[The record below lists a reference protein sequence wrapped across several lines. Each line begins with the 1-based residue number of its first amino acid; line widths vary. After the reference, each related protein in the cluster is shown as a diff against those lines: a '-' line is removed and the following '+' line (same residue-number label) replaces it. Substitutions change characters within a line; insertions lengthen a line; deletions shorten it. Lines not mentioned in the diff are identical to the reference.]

1 MVPDGKAALLGTMCI
16 TVFAPRN
23 ATCLNLARGHAAFAV
38 RAARSCMAR
47 CHPER
52 GVAHTG
58 TVVAPL
64 STPMATTTQ
73 HALEPAVGPEGQ
85 VGHNR
90 CLSCRWREHAGA
102 DDGDGTEPP
111 LGDLLADVRAG
122 DLPCMRLAHAITRPI
137 ALEPFFTGSQG
148 AIDAGSAVEGAATT
162 ARLQGTMAAATLR
175 PRWPTRR
182 GGTVGRATTWGMCAL
197 CMPARCGGPPH
208 RLCCPR
214 GAAGGPCMFCQD
226 QRSVDGK
233 FDCAPKGNPGSR
245 KHHNRSTRIEMR
257 IRDCDPAARGRDHAC
272 QVSKI
277 RLVRGKIE
285 LTGRQCSLGQG
296 GVRAARKILQ
306 LRRSGDQSTSN
317 VRYDCSGGLD
327 VLNTVLVWG
336 LVGRASADSGCRWSF
351 ETHLAGDTRGCRSFG
366 LSDWAALDWY
376 EHAVPAGRTSCLAP
390 RVIACCM

>member
-1 MVPDGKAALLGTMCI
+1 
-16 TVFAPRN
+16 
-23 ATCLNLARGHAAFAV
+23 
-38 RAARSCMAR
+38 
-47 CHPER
+47 
-52 GVAHTG
+52 
-58 TVVAPL
+58 
-64 STPMATTTQ
+64 
-73 HALEPAVGPEGQ
+73 
-85 VGHNR
+85 
-90 CLSCRWREHAGA
+90 
-102 DDGDGTEPP
+102 
-111 LGDLLADVRAG
+111 
-122 DLPCMRLAHAITRPI
+122 
-137 ALEPFFTGSQG
+137 
-148 AIDAGSAVEGAATT
+148 
-162 ARLQGTMAAATLR
+162 MAAATLR

-296 GVRAARKILQ
+296 GRRQHQGKGQPSPASYPTSHLIAGVRAARKILQ

-317 VRYDCSGGLD
+317 VRPCDSGGWCGHRPIWRTDAEHGTNKSTFDCSNSYTHKG
-327 VLNTVLVWG
+327 
-336 LVGRASADSGCRWSF
+336 DSK
-351 ETHLAGDTRGCRSFG
+351 T
-366 LSDWAALDWY
+366 
-376 EHAVPAGRTSCLAP
+376 
-390 RVIACCM
+390 